1 MKKYFYGSHFIDQN
15 DIKSVKQSLNNYLSQ
30 GPILKKFEKKISKYF
45 NVKYSIAASSATAG
59 LHLAIMSLK
68 LEKNSIVFLPA
79 LTFVATANV
88 CLYAGLK
95 IELVDICKTDFNM
108 NLDELEMKLSK
119 LNKIDK
125 KKRKLIIPVH
135 FGGLPCDMRRIKK
148 IALRYNC
155 YVLEDASQAMGSKFE
170 SKLIG
175 NCNYSDACIFSL
187 HPVKSITT
195 GEGGLV
201 LTNSKKKR

>member
-1 MKKYFYGSHFIDQN
+1 MMKKYFYGSHFIDQN

-30 GPILKKFEKKISKYF
+30 RPILKKFENKISKYF

-95 IELVDICKTDFNM
+95 IELVDICKSDFNM

-119 LNKIDK
+119 LNK
-125 KKRKLIIPVH
+125 
-135 FGGLPCDMRRIKK
+135 
-148 IALRYNC
+148 
-155 YVLEDASQAMGSKFE
+155 
-170 SKLIG
+170 
-175 NCNYSDACIFSL
+175 
-187 HPVKSITT
+187 
-195 GEGGLV
+195 
-201 LTNSKKKR
+201 